1 MVQASPVSSYSKK
14 SKDGVISLFVE
25 NIPDGMNWKGLW
37 FTFARHADIDSVYI
51 AKKLSRGGKKFGFV
65 RMKNRVDADRVIE
78 RLHGFRLY
86 GKVLTIKM
94 ANVFK
99 AEGKS
104 VAGKKSASSTE
115 FGTGYN
121 KVRETG
127 EANNVDIQQPTNL
140 KRRCITGHVE
150 NEDLWKMRRCLV
162 GETSTVCSVNSILD
176 RLARWGMSDIR
187 VQRLGAKAFLLTIEN
202 EDLFI
207 MLEDLDWSYLKEVF
221 CNINPWSEKANYNER
236 ATWLEIR
243 GLPIHGWNHVTIK
256 RIAELW
262 GSFESLG
269 ENYNHSLDCEKV
281 TVLISTGLAR
291 RVEEVI
297 ELVIGEDS
305 FVIFV
310 RELGFSDDS
319 YPLCQGFGSNKKVKD
334 EPHISGC
341 WSDSDSD
348 SKTVG
353 VVRSNVDSELDA
365 INAMCADKDYNN
377 CSSRELS
384 PVRSNIYE
392 VNLVGENPKLRNT
405 SVSPILMEDGVSYRD
420 ALVSI
425 PAVVATP
432 TAITIEGLVVG
443 PDPKNRSLEQVEL
456 EAVKKPC
463 EIGPGEG
470 SVSWADAV
478 DRDVNKGKV
487 CSAKKVKVSCNLGEN
502 EVDLYAEFEDRKKG
516 ARVNE
521 GWWWL
526 DPNRCLFGVD
536 REVLL
541 RSPLLN
547 HNVHFRICGVAV
559 NSRPACGGVLFGKNG
574 EIRALFSGPAS
585 GNNRFS
591 AGLFAVKMAVEI
603 FISLGWAREVPLV
616 ICLECRIIHCW
627 LENPMLYSWGLAKEI
642 VEIMCLLRN
651 LPDYR
656 LQLIDREVNVL
667 ASSLAREGIGNGSQV
682 IVPALFKSFDGS
694 IAVQGLFSA
703 FLMSF

>member
-1 MVQASPVSSYSKK
+1 
-14 SKDGVISLFVE
+14 
-25 NIPDGMNWKGLW
+25 
-37 FTFARHADIDSVYI
+37 
-51 AKKLSRGGKKFGFV
+51 
-65 RMKNRVDADRVIE
+65 
-78 RLHGFRLY
+78 
-86 GKVLTIKM
+86 M

-121 KVRETG
+121 K
-127 EANNVDIQQPTNL
+127 
-140 KRRCITGHVE
+140 
-150 NEDLWKMRRCLV
+150 
-162 GETSTVCSVNSILD
+162 
-176 RLARWGMSDIR
+176 
-187 VQRLGAKAFLLTIEN
+187 
-202 EDLFI
+202 
-207 MLEDLDWSYLKEVF
+207 
-221 CNINPWSEKANYNER
+221 
-236 ATWLEIR
+236 
-243 GLPIHGWNHVTIK
+243 
-256 RIAELW
+256 
-262 GSFESLG
+262 
-269 ENYNHSLDCEKV
+269 
-281 TVLISTGLAR
+281 
-291 RVEEVI
+291 
-297 ELVIGEDS
+297 
-305 FVIFV
+305 
-310 RELGFSDDS
+310 
-319 YPLCQGFGSNKKVKD
+319 GFGSNKKVKD

-516 ARVNE
+516 AR
-521 GWWWL
+521 
-526 DPNRCLFGVD
+526 
-536 REVLL
+536 
-541 RSPLLN
+541 
-547 HNVHFRICGVAV
+547 
-559 NSRPACGGVLFGKNG
+559 
-574 EIRALFSGPAS
+574 
-585 GNNRFS
+585 
-591 AGLFAVKMAVEI
+591 
-603 FISLGWAREVPLV
+603 GWAREVPLV

-667 ASSLAREGIGNGSQV
+667 ASSLAREDYDALDCGWKGIGNGSQV